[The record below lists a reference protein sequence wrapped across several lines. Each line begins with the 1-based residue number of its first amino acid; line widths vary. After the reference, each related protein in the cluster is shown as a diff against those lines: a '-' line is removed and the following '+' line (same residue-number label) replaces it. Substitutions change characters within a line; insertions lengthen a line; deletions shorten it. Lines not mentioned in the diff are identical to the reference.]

1 MPTPTPESAPEPAL
15 GSPLGSPLVDAVL
28 QPVRGHMAFESCV
41 ERLGSAI
48 QLGIF
53 EAGSKLPPERIL
65 AEKLEVSRATL
76 REAISALRAAGL
88 VVTTRGRGGG
98 TSVGLV
104 ENARMPGQGLN
115 KDRQFEIADVLIF
128 RQVIEPG
135 ACHAAASAALGGAAQ
150 ALLRDS
156 LAEVEDAATPAD
168 YRQADARLH
177 LAIASVCGSPA
188 LTAASSMIQTKI
200 HQFLAEIP
208 FLQRN
213 IDNSN
218 QQHRKIVRCILEQD
232 GDTARFVMEEHCE
245 ATAALLKG
253 LLK

>member
-1 MPTPTPESAPEPAL
+1 MAPSSAD
-15 GSPLGSPLVDAVL
+15 SPLLVDAVL

-53 EAGSKLPPERIL
+53 ESGSKLPPERVL
-65 AEKLEVSRATL
+65 AEKLGVSRATL
-76 REAISALRAAGL
+76 REAISALRAAGF
-88 VVTTRGRGGG
+88 VTTTRGRGGG
-98 TSVGLV
+98 TVV
-104 ENARMPGQGLN
+104 EPMENARLPDPARN
-115 KDRQFEIADVLIF
+115 EDRQEEINDILIF
-128 RQVIEPG
+128 RQIIEPG
-135 ACHAAASAALGGAAQ
+135 ACYRAASTPMPDLVRR
-150 ALLRDS
+150 LLIDC
-156 LAEVEDAATPAD
+156 LADVESAPTPAE

-177 LAIASVCGSPA
+177 LAISSACGSA
-188 LTAASSMIQTKI
+188 ELAKSSSTIQTRI

-213 IDNSN
+213 IENSDK
-218 QQHRKIVRCILEQD
+218 QHRKIVHSILD
-232 GDTARFVMEEHCE
+232 GDAETARLVMEEHCD

>member
-1 MPTPTPESAPEPAL
+1 MPPSSAVSPPV
-15 GSPLGSPLVDAVL
+15 SPLIDAVL

-53 EAGSKLPPERIL
+53 ETGSRLPPERVL
-65 AEKLEVSRATL
+65 AAKLEVSRATL
-76 REAISALRAAGL
+76 REAIGALRAAGL
-88 VVTTRGRGGG
+88 VATTRGRGGG
-98 TSVGLV
+98 TTVGSV
-104 ENARMPGQGLN
+104 ENARMPPQGLN
-115 KDRQFEIADVLIF
+115 KHRQAEIDDILVF

-135 ACHAAASAALGGAAQ
+135 ACYRAASTALTDAARE
-150 ALLRDS
+150 LLTES
-156 LAEVEDAATPAD
+156 LAAVDGAPTPAD

-177 LAIASVCGSPA
+177 LAIASVCGSSE
-188 LTAASSMIQTKI
+188 LTQASSLIQTRI

-208 FLQRN
+208 FLQKN
-213 IDNSN
+213 IGNSN
-218 QQHRKIVRCILEQD
+218 QQHRKIVRSILD
-232 GDTARFVMEEHCE
+232 GDADTARFVMEEHCD